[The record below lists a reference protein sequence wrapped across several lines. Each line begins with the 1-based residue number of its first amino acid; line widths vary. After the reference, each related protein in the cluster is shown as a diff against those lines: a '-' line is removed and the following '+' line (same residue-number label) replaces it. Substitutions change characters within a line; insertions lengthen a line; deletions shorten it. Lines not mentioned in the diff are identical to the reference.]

1 VLGKGF
7 NFMKRVLIAACLLF
21 ALQVAVG
28 VTGISQSRHN
38 RVSNTTATTVP
49 DSVKPRDVNKDPDE
63 SETST
68 LPGKPGGETLE
79 GDVLTVDTSLVT
91 VPVSVMDRNGKYLPD
106 LERDSFHIFE
116 DGVEQKLSYFATVD
130 QPFTV
135 ALIIDTSRSTHFKL
149 EDIQNSAITFVQQLK
164 PADRVMVLSFDDQ
177 INVLAE
183 PTGDREEL
191 ARAIRRTR
199 TGGSTRLYDA
209 VDFIINRRLN
219 HIPGRKAVVLFTDGV
234 DTTSRNATYE
244 STVRDAE
251 ELDALIYTVEYDT
264 SRDIQADRGN
274 RRVPGGR
281 GGVSIGLPFP
291 FPGTGGGGGGRGGG
305 SGRGGGNGPGRS
317 PGSSRGDYAKADAY
331 LHELPE
337 KTGAR
342 FYNGN
347 TLLDVSNAFAQVADE
362 LRRQYS
368 LGYYPKAGGQDG
380 ARRQIKVR
388 VDQAN
393 AVVNAR
399 DSYIYTQKK
408 PDPGRKNG
416 QEFSKRET
424 PVNRAVAS
432 R

>member
-1 VLGKGF
+1 
-7 NFMKRVLIAACLLF
+7 MKRALIVICVLF
-21 ALQVAVG
+21 ALQAVFG
-28 VTGISQSRHN
+28 ITGFSQSRHN
-38 RVSNTTATTVP
+38 RVSKSTATTDP
-49 DSVKPRDVNKDPDE
+49 DSVKPGDVVKDPDE
-63 SETST
+63 GGALTVT
-68 LPGKPGGETLE
+68 TKPGGETLE
-79 GDVLTVDTSLVT
+79 GDVLTVDTALVT

-106 LERDSFHIFE
+106 LDRSSFHIFE

-149 EDIQNSAITFVQQLK
+149 DDIQNAAIAFVQQLK
-164 PADRVMVLSFDDQ
+164 PEDRVMVLSFDDQ

-183 PTGDREEL
+183 PTSDREEL

-264 SRDIQADRGN
+264 SRDIQPDRGN
-274 RRVPGGR
+274 GRVPGGR
-281 GGVSIGLPFP
+281 GGISIGLPFP
-291 FPGTGGGGGGRGGG
+291 FPGTGGGGGGGGRGGG
-305 SGRGGGNGPGRS
+305 SGRGGRGGGNGPGGV
-317 PGSSRGDYAKADAY
+317 PGSSRGDYARADAY

-347 TLLDVSNAFAQVADE
+347 TLLDVSHAFAQVADE

-368 LGYYPKAGGQDG
+368 LGYYPKQGGQEG

-399 DSYIYTQKK
+399 DSYIYAQKK
-408 PDPGRKNG
+408 PDPDKKNG

-424 PVNRAVAS
+424 QFMQAVAS
-432 R
+432 K